1 MGVPWVPARWA
12 QPGTHTKKKRVQ
24 TWSETG
30 QTQMLPCFCRS
41 LEVMTAGGRG
51 CRTGDGG
58 RRSLLGAARGG
69 DPLSLPPP
77 PAR

>member
-1 MGVPWVPARWA
+1 MGVPRVPVRWA
-12 QPGTHTKKKRVQ
+12 QPRTHTKKKRVQ

-51 CRTGDGG
+51 CQTGGTEVPAG
-58 RRSLLGAARGG
+58 RSPWWGPSL
-69 DPLSLPPP
+69 LPPP
-77 PAR
+77 PTR